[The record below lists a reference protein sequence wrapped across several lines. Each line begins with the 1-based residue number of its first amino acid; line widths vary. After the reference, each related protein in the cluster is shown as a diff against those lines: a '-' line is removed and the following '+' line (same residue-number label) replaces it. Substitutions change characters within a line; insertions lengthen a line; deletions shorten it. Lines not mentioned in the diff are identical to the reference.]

1 MKINVKAKPG
11 SHEEK
16 VEKVSDPA
24 PILSAD
30 RHSEKRRDWCGAGT
44 EFIVSV
50 KEPPVH
56 GLANKAIIRALANH
70 FNVAQ
75 SRIRI
80 VSGHTSRQ
88 KVVEVG

>member
-1 MKINVKAKPG
+1 MKITVKAKPN

-16 VEKVSDPA
+16 VEKISD
-24 PILSAD
+24 
-30 RHSEKRRDWCGAGT
+30 T

-56 GLANKAIIRALANH
+56 GLANKAIIRALANY
-70 FNVAQ
+70 FGVAP

-80 VSGHTSRQ
+80 VSGWTSRQ
-88 KVVEVG
+88 KILEIL